1 MMHGEGSMRAFK
13 VISDPKSFDVIG
25 DKTRRRIIYILRAR
39 ELSVSQMADELQVTP
54 QAIYHHIKKLL
65 ETGMVEVAKE
75 ERIGHFIETYYRATA
90 EVFEFQY
97 GECESQKS
105 AEAEAKEAI
114 RALERVGLVLKAD
127 DDTISKYVKIIA
139 KIESAGSNHE
149 IEEKL
154 AEMPDI
160 GLFGAQHAKQLA
172 RSLSMTDKQF
182 EDYQALERQARALL
196 KSKLVETKQ
205 VIQRAQKGGR
215 RQYSH

>member
-1 MMHGEGSMRAFK
+1 MPHGEGQIRAFK

-39 ELSVSQMADELQVTP
+39 ELSVSQIADELEVTP

-97 GECESQKS
+97 GEGASQKPG
-105 AEAEAKEAI
+105 EAEAKEAI
-114 RALERVGLVLKAD
+114 RALERVGIVLRAD
-127 DDTISKYVKIIA
+127 DETISKYVRLVMKM
-139 KIESAGSNHE
+139 ESAGSNPE
-149 IEEKL
+149 IEEKI

-160 GLFGAQHAKQLA
+160 DLLCSQHARKLA

-182 EDYQALERQARALL
+182 EHIQAVEREARALL
-196 KSKLVETKQ
+196 KSKPVETKQ
-205 VIQRAQKGGR
+205 VVPQTQKGISR
-215 RQYSH
+215 

>member
-1 MMHGEGSMRAFK
+1 MLHDEGMMRSFK

-39 ELSVSQMADELQVTP
+39 ELSVSQIADQLQVTP

-97 GECESQKS
+97 GESASQKS
-105 AEAEAKEAI
+105 GEAEAKEAI
-114 RALERVGLVLKAD
+114 RALERVGIVLKPD
-127 DDTISKYVKIIA
+127 DKTISNYVKLVM
-139 KIESAGSNHE
+139 KIEAAGSNPE
-149 IEEKL
+149 VEEKIS
-154 AEMPDI
+154 EMTDI
-160 GLFGAQHAKQLA
+160 GFFASQHARKLA
-172 RSLSMTDKQF
+172 RTLSMTDKQF
-182 EDYQALERQARALL
+182 EVYQALERDARALL

-205 VIQRAQKGGR
+205 VAHRSQRGGP
-215 RQYSH
+215 

>member
-1 MMHGEGSMRAFK
+1 MRAFK
-13 VISDPKSFDVIG
+13 VITDPKSFDVIG

-39 ELSVSQMADELQVTP
+39 ELSVSQIADQLQVTP

-97 GECESQKS
+97 GERADQKS
-105 AEAEAKEAI
+105 GEAEAKEAI
-114 RALERVGLVLKAD
+114 RALERVGIVLKPD
-127 DDTISKYVKIIA
+127 DETISNYVKLVM
-139 KIESAGSNHE
+139 KIESAGSNPE

-160 GLFGAQHAKQLA
+160 GFFASQHARKLA
-172 RSLSMTDKQF
+172 RTLSMTDKQF
-182 EDYQALERQARALL
+182 EENQTLEREARALL
-196 KSKLVETKQ
+196 KSKLVGTKQ
-205 VIQRAQKGGR
+205 FTQRPQRGGR
-215 RQYSH
+215 

>member
-1 MMHGEGSMRAFK
+1 VNILHSERPMRAFK
-13 VISDPKSFDVIG
+13 VITDPKSFDVIG

-39 ELSVSQMADELQVTP
+39 ELSVSQIADQLQVTP

-97 GECESQKS
+97 GERADQKS
-105 AEAEAKEAI
+105 GEAEAKEAI
-114 RALERVGLVLKAD
+114 RALERVGIVLKPD
-127 DDTISKYVKIIA
+127 DDTISNYVKLVM
-139 KIESAGSNHE
+139 KIESAGSNPE

-160 GLFGAQHAKQLA
+160 GFFASQHARKLA
-172 RSLSMTDKQF
+172 RTLSMTDKQF
-182 EDYQALERQARALL
+182 EENQTLEREARALL
-196 KSKLVETKQ
+196 KSKLVGTKQ
-205 VIQRAQKGGR
+205 FTQRPQRGAR
-215 RQYSH
+215 